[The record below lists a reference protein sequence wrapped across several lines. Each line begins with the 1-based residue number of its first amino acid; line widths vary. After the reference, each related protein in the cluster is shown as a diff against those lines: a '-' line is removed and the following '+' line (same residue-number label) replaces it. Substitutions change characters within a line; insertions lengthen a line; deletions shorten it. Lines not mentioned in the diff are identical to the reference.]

1 VTRFIIR
8 ALIAALG
15 LWLASEIVP
24 GIAVPG
30 GWTSLLIAAVLLGV
44 VNAIVRPVVFVL
56 TLPITVVTLG
66 LFLLVVNAAM
76 LGLVGLMLKGFVVD
90 GLWAGIFGSLV
101 VGAVSWLGHLLIG
114 DGGERN

>member
-1 VTRFIIR
+1 MTRFIVR

-30 GWTSLLIAAVLLGV
+30 GWTTLLAAAVLLGI
-44 VNAIVRPVVFVL
+44 VNAVVRPVVVLL
-56 TLPITVVTLG
+56 TLPATVVTLG

-76 LGLVGLMLKGFVVD
+76 LGLVGWLLKGFVVD
-90 GLWAGIFGSLV
+90 GLWAGIFGTVV
-101 VGAVSWLGHLLIG
+101 VGAVSWVGQTLMG
-114 DGGERN
+114 DGGPRD

>member
-1 VTRFIIR
+1 MISFLLRILF
-8 ALIAALG
+8 AGFG
-15 LWLASEIVP
+15 LWVAAHFVP
-24 GIAVPG
+24 GISYTG
-30 GWTSLLIAAVLLGV
+30 GWPTLAIAAFLLGI
-44 VNAIVRPVVFVL
+44 VNAIVRPVVFFF

>member
-1 VTRFIIR
+1 MTRFIVR

-30 GWTSLLIAAVLLGV
+30 GWTTLLVAAVLLGI
-44 VNAIVRPVVFVL
+44 VNAVVRPVVVLL
-56 TLPITVVTLG
+56 TLPATVLTLG

-76 LGLVGLMLKGFVVD
+76 LGLVGWLLKGFVVD
-90 GLWAGIFGSLV
+90 GLWAGILGTVV
-101 VGAVSWLGHLLIG
+101 VGAVSWVGQMLMG
-114 DGGERN
+114 DGRRRD